1 MQTISHYLH
10 PIINHFAVVVNELHV
25 LHSIHRLSKD
35 YLHIL
40 CGCHAVYGM
49 MRVRYDPNC
58 ARNRLPTVSHR
69 LHIVVDRFYV
79 VIDDLCSA
87 LTNSTFSSTRFTLS
101 LASVTLLSMMWA
113 TFRSCA
119 IAITTSSFVN
129 LSNFFLQIGPPYHP
143 PEDFL

>member
-40 CGCHAVYGM
+40 CGCQAVYGM

-87 LTNSTFSSTRFTLS
+87 FDKQHIFVHALHALVGLCHVVIDDVGDFQKLRNRHYNLFLCQFIQLLPPDRSALS
-101 LASVTLLSMMWA
+101 PS
-113 TFRSCA
+113 
-119 IAITTSSFVN
+119 
-129 LSNFFLQIGPPYHP
+129 
-143 PEDFL
+143 